1 MPCLSCRN
9 WRPVDSSKPE
19 GECLVLAISSRAV
32 VSPGSPQPWVQRGR
46 EGSIVVFEGS
56 HLCKVSESA
65 LKPQGTHRA
74 SALGVVAVMKGAPR
88 LTLVAAW
95 LAHQC
100 VSSAFF
106 PLTSVSSLRMHTG
119 LVATAVC
126 PVTFLCPLQTVLT
139 SRSQSFTCHLPVFL
153 RPLIPTKG
161 ECLYVG
167 TLWGDLS

>member
-1 MPCLSCRN
+1 MSGTGQLFQSC
-9 WRPVDSSKPE
+9 
-19 GECLVLAISSRAV
+19 G
-32 VSPGSPQPWVQRGR
+32 QPWIPTALGSEGR
-46 EGSIVVFEGS
+46 EGSIAVFEGS

-65 LKPQGTHRA
+65 LKPYGTRRA

-88 LTLVAAW
+88 LTLVTAW

-100 VSSAFF
+100 VPSAFF
-106 PLTSVSSLRMHTG
+106 PLAPVSSLCMHTG

-126 PVTFLCPLQTVLT
+126 PLTFLHPLQTALT
-139 SRSQSFTCHLPVFL
+139 SCSQSFTCHLPVFL

-167 TLWGDLS
+167 TLWGDLGEWTRSLPSPKRV